1 MHPAGGHVAAVMVP
15 AAAAVDSGAAD
26 VQLRQ
31 GGVDVDAHAESRP
44 SSVDQNRG
52 DVSREGSD
60 GLSGGLGRA
69 RGRGRKR
76 GRASQ
81 TTGIVWTRTAM
92 QKFDSE
98 VDHG

>member
-1 MHPAGGHVAAVMVP
+1 MKTPVNI
-15 AAAAVDSGAAD
+15 
-26 VQLRQ
+26 LFI
-31 GGVDVDAHAESRP
+31 
-44 SSVDQNRG
+44 
-52 DVSREGSD
+52 EGSD
-60 GLSGGLGRA
+60 GRSEGLGRA
-69 RGRGRKR
+69 GGRGRKR

>member
-1 MHPAGGHVAAVMVP
+1 MAHSASGGIAAVSAP
-15 AAAAVDSGAAD
+15 AAAAEDCSAVD
-26 VQLRQ
+26 VQLRRS
-31 GGVDVDAHAESRP
+31 GVVEDHAAPCP
-44 SSVDQNRG
+44 SLADQNRG
-52 DVSREGSD
+52 DVSTEGSD
-60 GLSGGLGRA
+60 GRSEGLGRA
-69 RGRGRKR
+69 GGRGRKR

>member
-1 MHPAGGHVAAVMVP
+1 MVP
-15 AAAAVDSGAAD
+15 AAAAVGYSTAD

-31 GGVDVDAHAESRP
+31 SGVDVDVHAEPRP
-44 SSVDQNRG
+44 SPADQNRV
-52 DVSREGSD
+52 DVLLSTEGSD
-60 GLSGGLGRA
+60 GRSEGIGRA
-69 RGRGRKR
+69 GGRGRKR
-76 GRASQ
+76 GRASE